1 MLSNISPPYRPLY
14 LEFRWL
20 VYIILLHHTP
30 FCLLRCLKSRVEMDP
45 DRTDI
50 HTGLDL
56 FLPGE
61 KSTQGPRYARIED
74 KVWKSLEKISFYTKI
89 TNFDFWHSSMTFY
102 LFYASKT
109 KLIKLENFLY
119 LGSKK
124 VLFDA
129 QHWLRCIK
137 KVKIHRWNLI
147 FLPFHW
153 WFSTFFKHR
162 RQRWENLES
171 FDNYEVKRFIL
182 MLNIDFDA

>member
-74 KVWKSLEKISFYTKI
+74 KVWKSLKKPHFTWKLRILI
-89 TNFDFWHSSMTFY
+89 FDFSSLTFY

-109 KLIKLENFLY
+109 TLSKLENLWC
-119 LGSKK
+119 LRSKK
-124 VLFDA
+124 VYFDA
-129 QHWLRCIK
+129 QHWLLYIK
-137 KVKIHRWNLI
+137 KVKSHRWIGYKLNVARFARNVVKWDI
-147 FLPFHW
+147 FG
-153 WFSTFFKHR
+153 
-162 RQRWENLES
+162 
-171 FDNYEVKRFIL
+171 D
-182 MLNIDFDA
+182 LNS